1 MSDKKQPAQ
10 QRVNVRI
17 VKADDPEQRGGMKP
31 IAKADGSLQITPEE
45 AYTAG
50 IWAKPPFDLR
60 GLSKMVDESTI
71 LPQCIRAYKSN
82 IAGFGIDIR
91 YKDDFADA
99 NETPEMK
106 AEWDRATEV
115 VEMLNMEQESN
126 ELFEDI
132 VEARE
137 TYGCAYAEVIDAYL
151 AKAENDLYEQL
162 TMEGYLKAKE
172 SLNTVDEIEEVV
184 TKLLEDNADDLL
196 KELADAIDLETF
208 FKDNWPKFKNKS
220 KLSRDLFDV
229 FHTQFSTIMP
239 TYVEAYVQKTDAEL
253 TVTKLTKRT
262 TDWISSW
269 SSDLADIMK
278 LDTET
283 EIEAVLKKGLN
294 DGKGINDV
302 ANLIADSGIRSP
314 GYRARRVALTEVLRA
329 HGYAQLESYIQSPAV
344 EEKMWKHTGAYRN
357 DPRQNH
363 VDMDGVHVP
372 KGQPFTLIGADG
384 NTYYPMAPRDVC
396 LPPRESV
403 NCLCLLQPVVSEEVL
418 GLSLEERQ
426 ALQAQAIAED
436 DGEWEKELDAQNK
449 ARAGINEE
457 DYT

>member
-1 MSDKKQPAQ
+1 MKCLRCGPL
-10 QRVNVRI
+10 I
-17 VKADDPEQRGGMKP
+17 KA
-31 IAKADGSLQITPEE
+31 
-45 AYTAG
+45 
-50 IWAKPPFDLR
+50 
-60 GLSKMVDESTI
+60 
-71 LPQCIRAYKSN
+71 
-82 IAGFGIDIR
+82 
-91 YKDDFADA
+91 
-99 NETPEMK
+99 
-106 AEWDRATEV
+106 
-115 VEMLNMEQESN
+115 
-126 ELFEDI
+126 
-132 VEARE
+132 
-137 TYGCAYAEVIDAYL
+137 IDAYL

-208 FKDNWPKFKNKS
+208 FKDNWPKLKNKS
-220 KLSRDLFDV
+220 KLAQDLFDV
-229 FHTQFSTIMP
+229 FHTQFS
-239 TYVEAYVQKTDAEL
+239 
-253 TVTKLTKRT
+253 
-262 TDWISSW
+262 

-384 NTYYPMAPRDVC
+384 NTYYPMTPRDVC

-403 NCLCLLQPVVSEEVL
+403 NCHCLLQPVVSEEVL

>member
-1 MSDKKQPAQ
+1 MKCLRCGPL
-10 QRVNVRI
+10 I
-17 VKADDPEQRGGMKP
+17 KA
-31 IAKADGSLQITPEE
+31 
-45 AYTAG
+45 
-50 IWAKPPFDLR
+50 
-60 GLSKMVDESTI
+60 
-71 LPQCIRAYKSN
+71 
-82 IAGFGIDIR
+82 
-91 YKDDFADA
+91 
-99 NETPEMK
+99 
-106 AEWDRATEV
+106 
-115 VEMLNMEQESN
+115 
-126 ELFEDI
+126 
-132 VEARE
+132 
-137 TYGCAYAEVIDAYL
+137 IDAYL

-220 KLSRDLFDV
+220 KLARDLFDV

-363 VDMDGVHVP
+363 VDMDGVRVP

-384 NTYYPMAPRDVC
+384 NTYYPMTPRDVC

-403 NCLCLLQPVVSEEVL
+403 NCHCLLQPVVSEEVL

-449 ARAGINEE
+449 ARRHQRGGLHVKVTIDEARVGKQPILKIDGIELANIVNGYTLHHDAGQLATLELRIAFGADLSEIETLLENPNVKIIMPEE
-457 DYT
+457 EPHVEST

>member
-1 MSDKKQPAQ
+1 MKCLRCGPL
-10 QRVNVRI
+10 I
-17 VKADDPEQRGGMKP
+17 KA
-31 IAKADGSLQITPEE
+31 
-45 AYTAG
+45 
-50 IWAKPPFDLR
+50 
-60 GLSKMVDESTI
+60 
-71 LPQCIRAYKSN
+71 
-82 IAGFGIDIR
+82 
-91 YKDDFADA
+91 
-99 NETPEMK
+99 
-106 AEWDRATEV
+106 
-115 VEMLNMEQESN
+115 
-126 ELFEDI
+126 
-132 VEARE
+132 
-137 TYGCAYAEVIDAYL
+137 IDAYL

-220 KLSRDLFDV
+220 KLAQDLFDV

-269 SSDLADIMK
+269 SSDL
-278 LDTET
+278 
-283 EIEAVLKKGLN
+283 
-294 DGKGINDV
+294 
-302 ANLIADSGIRSP
+302 ADSGIRSP

-363 VDMDGVHVP
+363 VDMDGVRVP

-384 NTYYPMAPRDVC
+384 NTYYPMTPRDIC
-396 LPPRESV
+396 LPPKESV
-403 NCLCLLQPVVSEEVL
+403 FCHCILQPVVSEEVL

-436 DGEWEKELDAQNK
+436 DSEWEKELDAQNK

>member
-1 MSDKKQPAQ
+1 MKCLRCGPL
-10 QRVNVRI
+10 I
-17 VKADDPEQRGGMKP
+17 KA
-31 IAKADGSLQITPEE
+31 
-45 AYTAG
+45 
-50 IWAKPPFDLR
+50 
-60 GLSKMVDESTI
+60 
-71 LPQCIRAYKSN
+71 
-82 IAGFGIDIR
+82 
-91 YKDDFADA
+91 
-99 NETPEMK
+99 
-106 AEWDRATEV
+106 
-115 VEMLNMEQESN
+115 
-126 ELFEDI
+126 
-132 VEARE
+132 
-137 TYGCAYAEVIDAYL
+137 IDAYL

-220 KLSRDLFDV
+220 KRSQDLFEV

-302 ANLIADSGIRSP
+302 ANIIADSDIRSLCAARKLHPEP
-314 GYRARRVALTEVLRA
+314 GRRGEDVETHRSIPERPETEPCGYGRRSRPKRA
-329 HGYAQLESYIQSPAV
+329 AV
-344 EEKMWKHTGAYRN
+344 HPDW
-357 DPRQNH
+357 
-363 VDMDGVHVP
+363 
-372 KGQPFTLIGADG
+372 
-384 NTYYPMAPRDVC
+384 
-396 LPPRESV
+396 S
-403 NCLCLLQPVVSEEVL
+403 
-418 GLSLEERQ
+418 
-426 ALQAQAIAED
+426 
-436 DGEWEKELDAQNK
+436 
-449 ARAGINEE
+449 
-457 DYT
+457 

>member
-1 MSDKKQPAQ
+1 MKCLRCGPL
-10 QRVNVRI
+10 I
-17 VKADDPEQRGGMKP
+17 KA
-31 IAKADGSLQITPEE
+31 
-45 AYTAG
+45 
-50 IWAKPPFDLR
+50 
-60 GLSKMVDESTI
+60 
-71 LPQCIRAYKSN
+71 
-82 IAGFGIDIR
+82 
-91 YKDDFADA
+91 
-99 NETPEMK
+99 
-106 AEWDRATEV
+106 
-115 VEMLNMEQESN
+115 
-126 ELFEDI
+126 
-132 VEARE
+132 
-137 TYGCAYAEVIDAYL
+137 IDAYL

-220 KLSRDLFDV
+220 KLAQDLFDV

-253 TVTKLTKRT
+253 TVTELTKRT

-314 GYRARRVALTEVLRA
+314 GYRARAW
-329 HGYAQLESYIQSPAV
+329 P
-344 EEKMWKHTGAYRN
+344 
-357 DPRQNH
+357 
-363 VDMDGVHVP
+363 
-372 KGQPFTLIGADG
+372 
-384 NTYYPMAPRDVC
+384 
-396 LPPRESV
+396 
-403 NCLCLLQPVVSEEVL
+403 
-418 GLSLEERQ
+418 
-426 ALQAQAIAED
+426 
-436 DGEWEKELDAQNK
+436 
-449 ARAGINEE
+449 
-457 DYT
+457 

>member
-1 MSDKKQPAQ
+1 MKCLRCGPL
-10 QRVNVRI
+10 I
-17 VKADDPEQRGGMKP
+17 KA
-31 IAKADGSLQITPEE
+31 
-45 AYTAG
+45 
-50 IWAKPPFDLR
+50 
-60 GLSKMVDESTI
+60 
-71 LPQCIRAYKSN
+71 
-82 IAGFGIDIR
+82 
-91 YKDDFADA
+91 
-99 NETPEMK
+99 
-106 AEWDRATEV
+106 
-115 VEMLNMEQESN
+115 
-126 ELFEDI
+126 
-132 VEARE
+132 
-137 TYGCAYAEVIDAYL
+137 IDAYL

-220 KLSRDLFDV
+220 KLAQDLFDV

-344 EEKMWKHTGAYRN
+344 EEKMWKHTGLR
-357 DPRQNH
+357 PS
-363 VDMDGVHVP
+363 P
-372 KGQPFTLIGADG
+372 KQT
-384 NTYYPMAPRDVC
+384 APCKSR
-396 LPPRESV
+396 RRRRA
-403 NCLCLLQPVVSEEVL
+403 
-418 GLSLEERQ
+418 RQ
-426 ALQAQAIAED
+426 AFGQNRRSTSEGFPRWWMKAPYFRSASGPTSPTSPDSELTSGTKTTLQTRT
-436 DGEWEKELDAQNK
+436 KP
-449 ARAGINEE
+449 RR
-457 DYT
+457 

>member
-1 MSDKKQPAQ
+1 MAQNGGSGAGKENTQPEAKPTQNAQ
-10 QRVNVRI
+10 QGEPSVEEQLDGQI
-17 VKADDPEQRGGMKP
+17 QKA
-31 IAKADGSLQITPEE
+31 AA
-45 AYTAG
+45 
-50 IWAKPPFDLR
+50 
-60 GLSKMVDESTI
+60 
-71 LPQCIRAYKSN
+71 
-82 IAGFGIDIR
+82 
-91 YKDDFADA
+91 A
-99 NETPEMK
+99 NETELVAVMK
-106 AEWDRATEV
+106 EV
-115 VEMLNMEQESN
+115 RRLLADMKQE
-126 ELFEDI
+126 EGRRGVKCLRCGPLI
-132 VEARE
+132 KA
-137 TYGCAYAEVIDAYL
+137 IDAYL

-162 TMEGYLKAKE
+162 TMEGIPQGKE

-220 KLSRDLFDV
+220 KLAQDLFDV

-283 EIEAVLKKGLN
+283 EIEAVLQKGLN

-372 KGQPFTLIGADG
+372 KGQPFTLI
-384 NTYYPMAPRDVC
+384 
-396 LPPRESV
+396 
-403 NCLCLLQPVVSEEVL
+403 
-418 GLSLEERQ
+418 
-426 ALQAQAIAED
+426 
-436 DGEWEKELDAQNK
+436 ELTE
-449 ARAGINEE
+449 IP
-457 DYT
+457 TTP

>member
-1 MSDKKQPAQ
+1 MKCLRCGPL
-10 QRVNVRI
+10 I
-17 VKADDPEQRGGMKP
+17 KA
-31 IAKADGSLQITPEE
+31 
-45 AYTAG
+45 
-50 IWAKPPFDLR
+50 
-60 GLSKMVDESTI
+60 
-71 LPQCIRAYKSN
+71 
-82 IAGFGIDIR
+82 
-91 YKDDFADA
+91 
-99 NETPEMK
+99 
-106 AEWDRATEV
+106 
-115 VEMLNMEQESN
+115 
-126 ELFEDI
+126 
-132 VEARE
+132 
-137 TYGCAYAEVIDAYL
+137 IDAYL

-220 KLSRDLFDV
+220 KLAQDLFDV

-384 NTYYPMAPRDVC
+384 NTYYPMTPRDVC

-403 NCLCLLQPVVSEEVL
+403 NCHCLLQPVVSEEVL
-418 GLSLEERQ
+418 GLWQGVLGSAIVTGAELVTGMILNVWLGLGVWDYSGMPLNYKGQICLPFSILWIFVSIAAVVLDDWLRYWLFGEERPHYT
-426 ALQAQAIAED
+426 LFRR
-436 DGEWEKELDAQNK
+436 GES
-449 ARAGINEE
+449 R
-457 DYT
+457 

>member
-1 MSDKKQPAQ
+1 MKCLRCGPL
-10 QRVNVRI
+10 I
-17 VKADDPEQRGGMKP
+17 KA
-31 IAKADGSLQITPEE
+31 
-45 AYTAG
+45 
-50 IWAKPPFDLR
+50 
-60 GLSKMVDESTI
+60 
-71 LPQCIRAYKSN
+71 
-82 IAGFGIDIR
+82 
-91 YKDDFADA
+91 
-99 NETPEMK
+99 
-106 AEWDRATEV
+106 
-115 VEMLNMEQESN
+115 
-126 ELFEDI
+126 
-132 VEARE
+132 
-137 TYGCAYAEVIDAYL
+137 IDAYL

-208 FKDNWPKFKNKS
+208 FKDNWPKLKNKS
-220 KLSRDLFDV
+220 KLAQDLKAKESLNTVDEIEEVVTKLLEDNADDLLKELADAIDLETFFKDNWPKLKNKSKLAQDLFDV

-294 DGKGINDV
+294 DGKSINDV

-363 VDMDGVHVP
+363 VNMDGVHVP

-384 NTYYPMAPRDVC
+384 NTYYPMTPRDVC

-403 NCLCLLQPVVSEEVL
+403 NCHCLLQPVVSEEVL

>member
-1 MSDKKQPAQ
+1 
-10 QRVNVRI
+10 
-17 VKADDPEQRGGMKP
+17 
-31 IAKADGSLQITPEE
+31 
-45 AYTAG
+45 
-50 IWAKPPFDLR
+50 
-60 GLSKMVDESTI
+60 
-71 LPQCIRAYKSN
+71 
-82 IAGFGIDIR
+82 
-91 YKDDFADA
+91 
-99 NETPEMK
+99 
-106 AEWDRATEV
+106 
-115 VEMLNMEQESN
+115 
-126 ELFEDI
+126 
-132 VEARE
+132 
-137 TYGCAYAEVIDAYL
+137 
-151 AKAENDLYEQL
+151 
-162 TMEGYLKAKE
+162 
-172 SLNTVDEIEEVV
+172 
-184 TKLLEDNADDLL
+184 
-196 KELADAIDLETF
+196 
-208 FKDNWPKFKNKS
+208 
-220 KLSRDLFDV
+220 
-229 FHTQFSTIMP
+229 MP

-372 KGQPFTLIGADG
+372 KRQPFTLIGADG
-384 NTYYPMAPRDVC
+384 NTYYPMTPRDVC

-403 NCLCLLQPVVSEEVL
+403 NCHCLLQPVVSEEVL

-457 DYT
+457 DHT